1 MFIRR
6 IVYRLGFRPELG
18 NIFYS
23 PSLSILYAFRDYP
36 ITIDY
41 KFDAWKTD
49 PIIETPTIKDSVMEE
64 TPETIIE
71 AMLFGFNATGVTDDP
86 ATRVLYL
93 TDLRN
98 EVAEQRYERN
108 EEEAALR
115 DDKLIILLSQML
127 IELRTE
133 MLNS

>member
-1 MFIRR
+1 MYWIRGL
-6 IVYRLGFRPELG
+6 VYWLGFRPRLG

-23 PSLSILYAFRDYP
+23 PSREWVI
-36 ITIDY
+36 
-41 KFDAWKTD
+41 AWKESAGKTRL
-49 PIIETPTIKDSVMEE
+49 IIETPIIKDSVMEE

-71 AMLFGFNATGVTDDP
+71 SMLFGFNATGITDSP
-86 ATRVLYL
+86 HTRLRYL

-98 EVAEQRYERN
+98 EVAEQRYESN
-108 EEEAALR
+108 EENAAIH

-133 MLNS
+133 MLNQ